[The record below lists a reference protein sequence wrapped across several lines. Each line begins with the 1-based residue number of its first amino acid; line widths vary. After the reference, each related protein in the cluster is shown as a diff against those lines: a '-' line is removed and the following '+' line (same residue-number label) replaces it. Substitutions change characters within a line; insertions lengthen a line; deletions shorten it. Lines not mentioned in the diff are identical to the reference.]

1 MKPEFSFSSISPS
14 TLSCF
19 PYFLHTGLWICFC
32 FQCTWPQHV
41 LSPQLRTSAHSLCVR
56 IQQEGASRPPAQPGP
71 SEEGAWRL
79 PRHQLP
85 EHHSHFSPSV
95 SLSFSCSSY
104 FWPTGPQLPWE
115 GALPAALCE
124 SSALALF
131 LFQRGTFVYPK
142 SEKLIALVDCH
153 PLHHFLDKTFVLV
166 LQVGLPCIPQ
176 QSMGS

>member
-1 MKPEFSFSSISPS
+1 MEIMRTSWDPHDGIS
-14 TLSCF
+14 TLTKRRGRRF
-19 PYFLHTGLWICFC
+19 PH
-32 FQCTWPQHV
+32 H
-41 LSPQLRTSAHSLCVR
+41 VR

-85 EHHSHFSPSV
+85 ERHSHFSPSV